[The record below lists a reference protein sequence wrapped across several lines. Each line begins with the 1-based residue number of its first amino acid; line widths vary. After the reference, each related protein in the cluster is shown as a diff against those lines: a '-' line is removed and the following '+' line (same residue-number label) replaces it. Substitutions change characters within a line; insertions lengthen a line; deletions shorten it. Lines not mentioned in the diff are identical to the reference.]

1 MAVTDEAL
9 GPGFDTVTLTRP
21 TPRKLVCLWM
31 EQAGLRTVLL
41 PTVWEQL
48 AHPRRNRIGV
58 NAASWRRMYT
68 HGDAPFRWLELD
80 DEHPPLA
87 NACAQRTTVP
97 IGDGNLETIR

>member
-1 MAVTDEAL
+1 MIDEAL

-48 AHPRRNRIGV
+48 ARR
-58 NAASWRRMYT
+58 
-68 HGDAPFRWLELD
+68 
-80 DEHPPLA
+80 
-87 NACAQRTTVP
+87 
-97 IGDGNLETIR
+97 

>member
-41 PTVWEQL
+41 PTVWRVVSYGASSCVL
-48 AHPRRNRIGV
+48 AMRSSRARRNSVSVVWYSGKPARLRVSSGS
-58 NAASWRRMYT
+58 AWRSKSM
-68 HGDAPFRWLELD
+68 
-80 DEHPPLA
+80 
-87 NACAQRTTVP
+87 
-97 IGDGNLETIR
+97 